1 MTRPEDL
8 NPRAAASMR
17 AAAIHQ
23 FTELIDW
30 AAEGPGRAAIPFYEV
45 AAKTVDMLIDAM
57 LEAHDW
63 EESSWEESSACPGC
77 GCTDGDG
84 CVEDVQLDPRLQ
96 SACSWSSVQNDR
108 GECFCSACVDPEP
121 PR

>member
-17 AAAIHQ
+17 AAAVHQ

-30 AAEGPGRAAIPFYEV
+30 TAEGPGRAAIPFYEV

-63 EESSWEESSACPGC
+63 EGGGGCAGC
-77 GCTDGDG
+77 GCTEENACEDADGHPCG
-84 CVEDVQLDPRLQ
+84 WSAVE
-96 SACSWSSVQNDR
+96 NDR
-108 GECFCSACVDPEP
+108 GEFFCTACVDPAVKHIVG
-121 PR
+121 